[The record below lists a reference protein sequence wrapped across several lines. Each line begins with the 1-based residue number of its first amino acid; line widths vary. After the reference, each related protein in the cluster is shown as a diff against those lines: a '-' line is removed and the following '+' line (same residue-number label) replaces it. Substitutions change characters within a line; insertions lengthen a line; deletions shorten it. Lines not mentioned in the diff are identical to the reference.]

1 MRQITPSRGESEASR
16 VFLDRIL
23 ARKAEKRVARR
34 LYDAA
39 VARARQPDLY
49 AQMGA
54 PDTPE
59 GRFEILTLHVILLID
74 RLRGDNP
81 AASHLR
87 QALFDV
93 YLSDLDAALREMGVG
108 DLAVGKRM
116 KKLGQAFYG
125 RARAY
130 DDAFEAL
137 PDVAELESI
146 VARTALDGL
155 ADVDPGPLAAYIAR
169 TRERLTSC
177 PTSALLDGSATW
189 PAG

>member
-1 MRQITPSRGESEASR
+1 M
-16 VFLDRIL
+16 FLDRIL
-23 ARKAEKRVARR
+23 ARKAERSVARR
-34 LYDAA
+34 LYDGA
-39 VARARQPDLY
+39 VARARQPALY

-74 RLRGDNP
+74 RLRGDTP

-93 YLSDLDAALREMGVG
+93 YLSDLDGALREMSVG

-116 KKLGQAFYG
+116 KTLGQAFYG

-130 DDAFEAL
+130 DDAFKSL
-137 PDVAELESI
+137 PSLGELESI

-155 ADVDPGPLAAYIAR
+155 ADVDPGPLASYIAR

-177 PTSALLDGSATW
+177 QTSALLDGSATW
-189 PAG
+189 LAG